1 MAASPLLIN
10 EPPLQVLPSLARK
23 IGLNEAIIVQQI
35 HYWLNR
41 EFKKKHYE
49 GRNWIH
55 NTYDQ
60 WQEQFPFWG
69 EKTIRRTIANLEDS
83 QILISF
89 VTRDFK
95 KTKFY
100 TINYDRLQQMKESSE
115 MAENLGSHPSGQN
128 DQIDVPKRADRGGQ
142 YDQIDQVKVTRSY
155 NKDTETTLT
164 ENTPLLIPPVSEFP
178 KEEEEELKKMLVI
191 WNEFIQ
197 AKLHPG
203 KEVYPTPKRFAAFK
217 TFLTEVFQGDQSG
230 WKAYCEKIAQCK
242 FLMGQNTSGFK
253 VTLDWALVPDNA
265 YKILEGAIYDK
276 PTPEPVPVSESSSTN
291 LLEDLYKQ
299 VEEGPLKAPWIQIAT
314 HLINK
319 IGSNAYK
326 SWFSKATL
334 VEVEHETMTIGIET
348 AFARN
353 YITSHLSQDLEY
365 AIKSAFPSI
374 KYIQFQ
380 VNANKGPSLC

>member
-1 MAASPLLIN
+1 MATSPLLIN

-100 TINYDRLQQMKESSE
+100 TINYDRLQQMQDYSE
-115 MAENLGSHPSGQN
+115 MAENLGSRPSGQN

-142 YDQIDQVKVTRSY
+142 YDQIDPVKVTSSY
-155 NKDTETTLT
+155 NQDTETTLT
-164 ENTPLLIPPVSEFP
+164 ENTPPLTPPACDFA
-178 KEEEEELKKMLVI
+178 KEEEEELKKLLVI
-191 WNEFIQ
+191 WNNTVQTKIR
-197 AKLHPG
+197 PG
-203 KEVYPTPKRFAAFK
+203 TIVYPTPKRLSAFK
-217 TFLTEVFQGDQSG
+217 RFLVEVLQGDYSG
-230 WKAYCEKIAQCK
+230 WQAYCEKICN
-242 FLMGQNTSGFK
+242 LRILTGGSDSGFV
-253 VTLDWALVPDNA
+253 VTLDWALVPGNA
-265 YKILEGAIYDK
+265 FKILEGAIYDK
-276 PTPEPVPVSESSSTN
+276 PEAEAALIKEIVLSEFDN
-291 LLEDLYKQ
+291 
-299 VEEGPLKAPWIQIAT
+299 GPWGQISK
-314 HLINK
+314 HLFNK
-319 IGSNAYK
+319 IGREAYA
-326 SWFSKATL
+326 SWFAKAKLGEVTDQDVTIQ
-334 VEVEHETMTIGIET
+334 VESRFIQ
-348 AFARN
+348 N
-353 YITSHLSQDLEY
+353 YITSHFQQDLEN
-365 AIKSAFPSI
+365 AIKAIYPSI
-374 KYIQFQ
+374 KHLHFQ
-380 VNANKGPSLC
+380 IKDAVSC